1 MNTPSASAA
10 KFLRI
15 GASLAMILGLGM
27 AVTAMANSM
36 PSVWI
41 IPKLGPFKA
50 EFLRGGMLSAA
61 VTVVILARGFT
72 RLAIKKD
79 DTAWRRW
86 LLVDAAILA
95 GIYYVSWQFSFV
107 TVEIQDSLFFFE
119 ESHAW
124 ITMFGVGLLIALCWL
139 VWGAP
144 LALFGVVLIIYYFF
158 GQYTPSIFKVIP
170 MSFIDNFSEDVLF
183 NLNKGVLGQVFEI
196 VVFTVFPFIIF
207 GAMLEASGVGGSLI
221 RFAFI
226 VTRNTRGGPAH
237 AAVLASSLFGTMS
250 GVPVANVV
258 GTGVMTIPLIKRRG
272 FTPTFAGAI
281 EATASTGGQIMPPIM
296 GAAALIMADM
306 LQMSYLVIITAALIP
321 ALLYYL
327 SLFFTVTFEARRLDI
342 KTDDGVGDDL
352 NFDKHDIVNLVI
364 LAGAITV
371 IVATLLFGLS
381 AAAAGV
387 FVVLYLVPAS
397 VFSAEIRRN
406 PAKILQGFAKGGIQ
420 FSELLMAIGVVG
432 IVLSVLTSTGLPLRL
447 ANSVEVLMEHSLFVA
462 LVVAAVTAII
472 FGMGMPTLPAYLT
485 IILILGPTMLN
496 LGLDLLVAHMFV
508 FYFGVSS
515 SITPPV
521 AIAAYAG
528 ASIAGAGPMRTGFMA
543 IRIGAAIILVPFIF
557 AYNPELLLVPQ
568 AGGFE
573 TFSLISILARTV
585 VAIWL
590 MTSAFARYDATQ
602 LGILEMMI
610 RFALVFLVLMPDP
623 FIHWTAFAAGMAVI
637 GYNNLVV
644 GRRLAAN
651 AS

>member
-1 MNTPSASAA
+1 MNTTTAAAA
-10 KFLRI
+10 KYLQI
-15 GASLAMILGLGM
+15 GAMLATVLGLAMAI
-27 AVTAMANSM
+27 TAMANSM

-41 IPKLGPFKA
+41 IPKFGPFKA

-61 VTVVILARGFT
+61 VTVVLLARGFT
-72 RLAIKKD
+72 RLAIEKED
-79 DTAWRRW
+79 AAWRRW
-86 LLVDAAILA
+86 LFVDAAILA

-107 TVEIQDSLFFFE
+107 TIEIQDSLFFFE

-124 ITMFGVGLLIALCWL
+124 ITLLGIGLLIILCWR

-144 LALFGVVLIIYYFF
+144 LAVFGLVLVGYYFF
-158 GQYTPSIFKVIP
+158 GQYMPSIFKVIP
-170 MSFIDNFSEDVLF
+170 MSFVDNFSEDIWF

-207 GAMLEASGVGGSLI
+207 GAMLEATGVGGSLI

-258 GTGVMTIPLIKRRG
+258 GTGVMTIPLIKKRG

-296 GAAALIMADM
+296 GAAALIMADII
-306 LQMSYLVIITAALIP
+306 QVSYLVIITAALIP

-327 SLFFTVTFEARRLDI
+327 SLFFTVTFESRRLDI
-342 KTDDGVGDDL
+342 DTSTGAGDL
-352 NFDKHDIVNLVI
+352 AFDKHDIVNLVI

-371 IVATLLFGLS
+371 IISTLLFGLS

-397 VFSAEIRRN
+397 FFSTAIRRN

-432 IVLSVLTSTGLPLRL
+432 IVLSVLNSTGLPLRL
-447 ANSVEVLMEHSLFVA
+447 ANSVEVLMEHSLFIA
-462 LVVAAVTAII
+462 LVVAGVTAII

-496 LGLDLLVAHMFV
+496 LGLDILVAHMFV

-528 ASIAGAGPMRTGFMA
+528 ASIAGSGPMRTGFMA

-557 AYNPELLLVPQ
+557 AYNPELLLVEE

-590 MTSAFARYDATQ
+590 MTSAFSRYDATQ
-602 LGILEMMI
+602 LSILEMAI
-610 RFALVFLVLMPDP
+610 RFALVVVVLMPDP
-623 FIHWTAFAAGMAVI
+623 AIHWAGFAAGLALI

-644 GRRLAAN
+644 GRRQAVDTG
-651 AS
+651 

>member
-1 MNTPSASAA
+1 MNTTTAAAA
-10 KFLRI
+10 KYLQI
-15 GASLAMILGLGM
+15 GALLATVLGLAMAI
-27 AVTAMANSM
+27 TAMANSM

-41 IPKLGPFKA
+41 IPKMGPFKA
-50 EFLRGGMLSAA
+50 EFLRGAMLSAA

-72 RLAIKKD
+72 RLAIEKEYA
-79 DTAWRRW
+79 AWQRW
-86 LLVDAAILA
+86 LPIDAVLLA
-95 GIYYVSWQFSFV
+95 ATYFVSWQFAFV
-107 TVEIQDSLFFFE
+107 TIEIQDSLFFFE

-124 ITMFGVGLLIALCWL
+124 ITMLSLALLIILCWR

-144 LALFGVVLIIYYFF
+144 LALFGLVLVFYYFF
-158 GQYTPSIFKVIP
+158 GQYAPSIFKVIP
-170 MSFIDNFSEDVLF
+170 MSFVDNFSEDILF

-258 GTGVMTIPLIKRRG
+258 GTGVMTIPLIKKRG

-296 GAAALIMADM
+296 GAAALIMADII
-306 LQMSYLVIITAALIP
+306 QVSYLVIITAALIP

-327 SLFFTVTFEARRLDI
+327 SLFFTVTFESRRLDI
-342 KTDDGVGDDL
+342 DTSTGAEDL
-352 NFDKHDIVNLVI
+352 VFGKHDIVNLVI

-371 IVATLLFGLS
+371 IISTLLFGLS

-397 VFSAEIRRN
+397 FFSAAIRRN

-432 IVLSVLTSTGLPLRL
+432 IVLSVLNSTGLPLRL
-447 ANSVEVLMEHSLFVA
+447 ANSVEVLMEHSLFIA
-462 LVVAAVTAII
+462 LVVAGVTAII

-496 LGLDLLVAHMFV
+496 LGLDILVAHMFV

-528 ASIAGAGPMRTGFMA
+528 ASIAGSGPMRTGFMA

-557 AYNPELLLVPQ
+557 AYNPELLLVEE

-585 VAIWL
+585 IAIWL
-590 MTSAFARYDATQ
+590 MTSAFSRYDATQ
-602 LGILEMMI
+602 LSFLEMAI
-610 RFALVFLVLMPDP
+610 RFALVVVVLMPDP
-623 FIHWTAFAAGMAVI
+623 AIHWAGFAAGLAII

-644 GRRLAAN
+644 GRRLATDTG
-651 AS
+651 

>member
-1 MNTPSASAA
+1 
-10 KFLRI
+10 
-15 GASLAMILGLGM
+15 MILGLGM
-27 AVTAMANSM
+27 AVAAMANSM

-41 IPKLGPFKA
+41 IPKMGPFKA

-61 VTVVILARGFT
+61 VTVVLLARGFT
-72 RLAIKKD
+72 RLAIEKEY
-79 DTAWRRW
+79 TTWGRW
-86 LLVDAAILA
+86 LLIDAAILA

-107 TVEIQDSLFFFE
+107 TIEIQESLFFFE

-124 ITMFGVGLLIALCWL
+124 VTLLGVGLLIVLCWR

-144 LALFGVVLIIYYFF
+144 LALFGVVLVIYYFY

-170 MSFIDNFSEDVLF
+170 MSFVDNFSEDIWF

-207 GAMLEASGVGGSLI
+207 GAMLEATGVGGSLI

-296 GAAALIMADM
+296 GAAALVMADIM
-306 LQMSYLVIITAALIP
+306 QMSYLVIITAALIP

-342 KTDDGVGDDL
+342 NIAEGVDDDL
-352 NFDKHDIVNLVI
+352 SFDKHDIVNLVI

-387 FVVLYLVPAS
+387 FVVMYLVPAS
-397 VFSAEIRRN
+397 FFSAAIRRN
-406 PAKILQGFAKGGIQ
+406 PSKILQGFAKGGIQ

-432 IVLSVLTSTGLPLRL
+432 IVLSVLNSTGLPLRW
-447 ANSVEVLMEHSLFVA
+447 
-462 LVVAAVTAII
+462 
-472 FGMGMPTLPAYLT
+472 PTR
-485 IILILGPTMLN
+485 
-496 LGLDLLVAHMFV
+496 
-508 FYFGVSS
+508 S
-515 SITPPV
+515 
-521 AIAAYAG
+521 
-528 ASIAGAGPMRTGFMA
+528 
-543 IRIGAAIILVPFIF
+543 
-557 AYNPELLLVPQ
+557 
-568 AGGFE
+568 
-573 TFSLISILARTV
+573 
-585 VAIWL
+585 
-590 MTSAFARYDATQ
+590 
-602 LGILEMMI
+602 
-610 RFALVFLVLMPDP
+610 RF
-623 FIHWTAFAAGMAVI
+623 
-637 GYNNLVV
+637 
-644 GRRLAAN
+644 
-651 AS
+651 